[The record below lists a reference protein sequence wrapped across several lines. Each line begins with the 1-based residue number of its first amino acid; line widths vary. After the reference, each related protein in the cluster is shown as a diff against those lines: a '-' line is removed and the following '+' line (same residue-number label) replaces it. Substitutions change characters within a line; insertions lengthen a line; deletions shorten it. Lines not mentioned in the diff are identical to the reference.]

1 MTCLS
6 YVLKYPR
13 RRLTYPAA
21 NGLLLTEFGRVLGEA
36 ALACYPSAKGLQ
48 TPGNVRRIMAISRRN
63 FIVLGAS
70 SLGIAACDSAIM
82 GNGVNSNAGQKI
94 DARVEATKDYL
105 LTQYP
110 GAQSLTENAKGVLY
124 MPLVTDAGFGFGGAY
139 GRGALQINGMTV
151 DYYSATSASFG
162 FQIGAQQYAHAI
174 FFLTEDALQKFRA
187 SNGWAA
193 GAGIEYATPAQGA
206 SIGKDTTELDP
217 VVALIFGQQGLI
229 AGATLQGVKYSR
241 IIP

>member
-1 MTCLS
+1 
-6 YVLKYPR
+6 
-13 RRLTYPAA
+13 
-21 NGLLLTEFGRVLGEA
+21 
-36 ALACYPSAKGLQ
+36 
-48 TPGNVRRIMAISRRN
+48 MAISRRN
-63 FIVLGAS
+63 FVVFGAGALG
-70 SLGIAACDSAIM
+70 LAACDGAIM
-82 GNGVNSNAGQKI
+82 GNGVNSNAAQKI
-94 DARVEATKDYL
+94 DARVDATRDYL
-105 LTQYP
+105 FSRYP
-110 GAQSLTENAKGVLY
+110 GTSNLAQTAKGVLY
-124 MPLVTDAGFGFGGAY
+124 MPLVTEVGFGVGGGY
-139 GRGALQINGMTV
+139 GRGALRINDVTV

-174 FFLTEDALQKFRA
+174 FFLTEAALQNFRS

-193 GAGIEYATPAQGA
+193 GAGVEYATPEQGA